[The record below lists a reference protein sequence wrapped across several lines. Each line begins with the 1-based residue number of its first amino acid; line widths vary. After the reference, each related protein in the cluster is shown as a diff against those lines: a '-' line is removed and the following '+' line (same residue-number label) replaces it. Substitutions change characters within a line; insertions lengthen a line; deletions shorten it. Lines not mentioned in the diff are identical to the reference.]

1 MFAGTYFISGVAERF
16 LPYQL
21 CCLWSKFFFFFS
33 QTLNLKPRAL
43 DPHLRTRKLSAVNS
57 SVI

>member
-33 QTLNLKPRAL
+33 QTLKPRAL